1 MKKWLL
7 FSLCLVLGISRPT
20 AAQTNDANLQAMLQA
35 GLWDSVIEQG
45 MGESDPVSVLAVAEA
60 QLWRGRWEDAESSLR
75 AAARRNPAHVEVQL
89 ALARLLLRRGS
100 MDAAVELLDTV
111 VEGAGPVP
119 LQARYLRGVAYDHIG
134 RSSRAALDYGDL
146 VAAFNRNEATT
157 AADLMYVGM
166 ACHHLALYS
175 DANFAF
181 QRALERDPEHLETRL
196 HWAELFFEK
205 YRPDEALRL
214 ADEVLERN
222 PSHPMALVLRARAAV
237 DTSYDVAEARR
248 LIDRALLVDPGFP
261 EALELRTEIALDSRD
276 FSAALADL
284 ERVEARAPDRLEAL
298 TLRAAVYLLQDN
310 EEALEDIQRRA
321 LRIRPD
327 YARFFHQLGEIG
339 VRNFRYV
346 ESMDWFQQALDVDAG
361 YWPAFVS
368 LGIGW
373 SRLGDDERALQFLRR
388 AFESD
393 PFNLQAFH
401 MVELFEGTLQDY
413 RVVVDAVIPGVR
425 YRFHESEHSMLQRY
439 VPGIMGAAWQRF
451 VEWYGIVPETPVS
464 IEIFPDGASFGIR
477 SVGLPHVSP
486 HGICFGHLVTSRSP
500 SEGNFNWQ
508 LVLEH
513 ELSHV
518 FALNASRYRLPRWFA
533 EGLAEYDTSLVHG
546 HWRRDEQIAMVQS
559 LQHRRLVP
567 LEALDEAFTSVDNM
581 GQVLAA
587 YYQAFLLVEYIAST
601 RGRDALMQ
609 MLAAFADS
617 ATTGDAIRSVLGC
630 EPTALDEEFE
640 LWLSEQ
646 LGPMLSLYEPDLS
659 DYADVAHFAARAAGD
674 ENDAQFVSEYGVSLL
689 VNGDSEA
696 GIAQLERAL
705 ALDPRQPLALYVTGL
720 AARESGQ
727 SAAAIQAFT
736 RLYDAGL
743 QSYSGLVE
751 LGRALRE
758 SGQASQAR
766 EVLERAAALY
776 ARGSEARVE
785 LAELA
790 EAQGDSAVAC
800 ALWTEVSHLDEND
813 ARAAERAAR
822 ATLDAEGSEE
832 DAMELATRFL
842 QIALFDPDAHGLSG
856 RAAMGVRDWEM
867 AVRELELELELGA
880 EDRRETLQLLV
891 EAHEQRGDDTAA
903 DAARRQLSP

>member
-1 MKKWLL
+1 
-7 FSLCLVLGISRPT
+7 
-20 AAQTNDANLQAMLQA
+20 
-35 GLWDSVIEQG
+35 
-45 MGESDPVSVLAVAEA
+45 
-60 QLWRGRWEDAESSLR
+60 
-75 AAARRNPAHVEVQL
+75 
-89 ALARLLLRRGS
+89 
-100 MDAAVELLDTV
+100 
-111 VEGAGPVP
+111 
-119 LQARYLRGVAYDHIG
+119 
-134 RSSRAALDYGDL
+134 
-146 VAAFNRNEATT
+146 
-157 AADLMYVGM
+157 
-166 ACHHLALYS
+166 
-175 DANFAF
+175 
-181 QRALERDPEHLETRL
+181 
-196 HWAELFFEK
+196 
-205 YRPDEALRL
+205 
-214 ADEVLERN
+214 
-222 PSHPMALVLRARAAV
+222 
-237 DTSYDVAEARR
+237 
-248 LIDRALLVDPGFP
+248 
-261 EALELRTEIALDSRD
+261 
-276 FSAALADL
+276 
-284 ERVEARAPDRLEAL
+284 
-298 TLRAAVYLLQDN
+298 
-310 EEALEDIQRRA
+310 
-321 LRIRPD
+321 
-327 YARFFHQLGEIG
+327 
-339 VRNFRYV
+339 
-346 ESMDWFQQALDVDAG
+346 
-361 YWPAFVS
+361 
-368 LGIGW
+368 
-373 SRLGDDERALQFLRR
+373 
-388 AFESD
+388 
-393 PFNLQAFH
+393 
-401 MVELFEGTLQDY
+401 
-413 RVVVDAVIPGVR
+413 PGVQ

-533 EGLAEYDTSLVHG
+533 EGLAEYDTSLVHE

-567 LEALDEAFTSVDNM
+567 VESLDEAFTSVDDM

-601 RGRDALMQ
+601 RGRGALMQ

-659 DYADVAHFAARAAGD
+659 VYSDVAHFAARAASD

-736 RLYDAGL
+736 RLHDAGL

-790 EAQGDSAVAC
+790 EAQGDSAVAR

-813 ARAAERAAR
+813 AHAAERAAR
-822 ATLDAEGSEE
+822 ATLDVEGSEE

-891 EAHEQRGDDTAA
+891 EAHEQRGDYSAA